1 MLPVDEFG
9 LIERLFAPLA
19 KGFPGALDLKDD
31 AALVAPSPGCSIVVT
46 ADALV
51 AGEHFLPTDP
61 PDAVARKAVR
71 TNISDLAA
79 MAAKPLA
86 LLLTIALPR
95 DITIE
100 WLDGFAAGLKM
111 DIEEFGVSLIGGD
124 TVATAGPMALSITAM
139 GEAEP
144 ARTLRRS
151 NARSG
156 DVVWVS
162 GSIGD
167 GALGLFVELG
177 QGTGIDPSL
186 SAFLL
191 DRYRLPRPRVALG
204 RALPGLAH
212 AAMDISDGLVGD
224 LGHICDVSDVGAVI
238 EADKVPLSAA
248 ARAAISAGWGKGL
261 ETVLTGGDDYELLF
275 TAPES
280 ATEAL
285 RVLSDSLALPLTPI
299 GRVVAGKG
307 VCVMHGGQR
316 LTIDRGGHR
325 HF

>member
-61 PDAVARKAVR
+61 PDAIARKAVR

-79 MAAKPLA
+79 MGAKPLA
-86 LLLTIALPR
+86 LMLTIAIPR
-95 DITIE
+95 DITMA

-111 DIEEFGVSLIGGD
+111 DIEEFGVALIGGD
-124 TVATAGPMALSITAM
+124 TVATAGPMALSITAL

-156 DVVWVS
+156 DVIWVS

-177 QGTGIDPSL
+177 QGAGIDPAL

-224 LGHICDVSDVGAVI
+224 LGHICDVSGVGAVI
-238 EADKVPLSAA
+238 EANDVPLSAA

-261 ETVLTGGDDYELLF
+261 ETALTGGDDYELLF

-285 RVLSDSLALPLTPI
+285 RVLSGRLALPLTPI
-299 GRVVAGKG
+299 GRIVAGKG
-307 VCVMHGGQR
+307 VCVMHEGQR

>member
-31 AALVAPSPGCSIVVT
+31 AALVAASPGCSIVVT

-61 PDAVARKAVR
+61 ADAVARKAVR
-71 TNISDLAA
+71 TNVSDLAA
-79 MAAKPLA
+79 MGAKPLA

-124 TVATAGPMALSITAM
+124 TVATAGPLTLSITAL

-177 QGTGIDPSL
+177 QGAGIDPAL

-212 AAMDISDGLVGD
+212 AAMDVSDGLIGD
-224 LGHICDVSDVGAVI
+224 LGHICDASGVGAVI
-238 EADKVPLSAA
+238 EADEVPLSEA

-261 ETVLTGGDDYELLF
+261 ETALTGGDDYELLF

-280 ATEAL
+280 ATDTLRAL
-285 RVLSDSLALPLTPI
+285 SNSLALPLTPI
-299 GRVVAGKG
+299 GRIAAGRG
-307 VCVMHGGQR
+307 VRVMRGDQQ
-316 LTIDRGGHR
+316 LDIARGGHR

>member
-61 PDAVARKAVR
+61 ADAIARKAVR

-79 MAAKPLA
+79 MGAKPLV
-86 LLLTIALPR
+86 LLLTIAVPR
-95 DITIE
+95 DTTIE

-224 LGHICDVSDVGAVI
+224 LGHICDASGVGAVI
-238 EADKVPLSAA
+238 EADEVPLSAA

-280 ATEAL
+280 ATGAL
-285 RVLSDSLALPLTPI
+285 RALSDSLALPLTPI
-299 GRVVAGKG
+299 GRIVARKG
-307 VCVMHGGQR
+307 VRVMQGSRQ
-316 LTIDRGGHR
+316 LDIVRGGHR